1 MKTKEINNKKYI
13 DFIENTLGVKL
24 LSSQKLLIKS
34 ILENKLNNIE
44 FYRYNRLQQ
53 YLFVKQLMEVMY
65 ERVMEKTDRKNIQ

>member
-1 MKTKEINNKKYI
+1 MKNKEINNKKYI

-44 FYRYNRLQQ
+44 FFYRYNRLQQ
-53 YLFVKQLMEVMY
+53 YLFIKQFMEVMY
-65 ERVMEKTDRKNIQ
+65 ERVMEKTDRKNI

>member
-44 FYRYNRLQQ
+44 FFYRYNRLQQ
-53 YLFVKQLMEVMY
+53 YLFVKQFMEVMY
-65 ERVMEKTDRKNIQ
+65 EGVMEKTDRKNI